1 MSGNRNADGRTHG
14 NTRAPITQAVG
25 HAVTAEICESV
36 SAALEDR
43 VMDHITPMFD
53 NAVYT
58 AIERVVHGE
67 DV

>member
-1 MSGNRNADGRTHG
+1 MSGNHNADGRTHG

-36 SAALEDR
+36 SAALEDH
-43 VMDHITPMFD
+43 VMDHITPVLD

-58 AIERVVHGE
+58 AIERIVQE
-67 DV
+67 DAV